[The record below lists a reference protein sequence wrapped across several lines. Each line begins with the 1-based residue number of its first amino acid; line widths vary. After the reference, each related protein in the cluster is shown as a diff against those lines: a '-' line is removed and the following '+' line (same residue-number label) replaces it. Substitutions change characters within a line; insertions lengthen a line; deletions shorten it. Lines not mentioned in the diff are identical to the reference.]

1 MSRVFANLCA
11 LAMLCLL
18 VARPAAAQQTVN
30 TASLSGRVIDKD
42 GVIAG
47 AKVSARQVA
56 TDVTTS
62 VTTDSRGRFR
72 ILYLP
77 IGTSPSGVLE
87 RGMSCVPISRSL
99 IGVRQREHNS
109 IGGGPGDARRFEP
122 FERRLNRH
130 RTGAH

>member
-56 TDVTTS
+56 TDVTTT

-77 IGTSPSGVLE
+77 IGRTNSPSHSTST
-87 RGMSCVPISRSL
+87 RRMS
-99 IGVRQREHNS
+99 
-109 IGGGPGDARRFEP
+109 GP
-122 FERRLNRH
+122 
-130 RTGAH
+130 